1 MLGFHT
7 DTTVLESMKA
17 KEALLWCVAVYSYN
31 TRESGRLRV
40 QGQSQLHSSLEA
52 SLGKS
57 QKVLRNSSMSSGT
70 GKDGTENWRVPS

>member
-40 QGQSQLHSSLEA
+40 QGQSHSSLEA

-70 GKDGTENWRVPS
+70 GKDGTENGRLPS

>member
-70 GKDGTENWRVPS
+70 GKDGTENWRLPS